1 MGYLNIIIKNLEGTS
16 TFYSLTDILNFDEN
30 KIKTINHELS
40 EMMKAYKMR
49 LPKEEEVADEFID
62 NLKILKKWLI
72 KDLAEATSSRYSL
85 SIDEIGDLYF
95 LKSRGSLGKTL
106 TIRKDILILL
116 TSIIVKDEKN

>member
-1 MGYLNIIIKNLEGTS
+1 
-16 TFYSLTDILNFDEN
+16 
-30 KIKTINHELS
+30 
-40 EMMKAYKMR
+40 MKAYKMR

>member
-1 MGYLNIIIKNLEGTS
+1 
-16 TFYSLTDILNFDEN
+16 
-30 KIKTINHELS
+30 
-40 EMMKAYKMR
+40 MMKAYKMR